1 MSVTWTAHT
10 FVELDLLFV
19 SSYVLSL
26 LAIVRERINAQIGN
40 SVDSSEEQELST
52 ILREFKF
59 RWSVRGG
66 GGIVKVFPN
75 SF

>member
-52 ILREFKF
+52 ILREFKS
-59 RWSVRGG
+59 RRSVRGG